1 MYICFAHYN
10 ESKDVMTECIE
21 LGGVVTKVL
30 RIPINR
36 LCDVHCEEGIIRAP

>member
-1 MYICFAHYN
+1 
-10 ESKDVMTECIE
+10 MTECIE